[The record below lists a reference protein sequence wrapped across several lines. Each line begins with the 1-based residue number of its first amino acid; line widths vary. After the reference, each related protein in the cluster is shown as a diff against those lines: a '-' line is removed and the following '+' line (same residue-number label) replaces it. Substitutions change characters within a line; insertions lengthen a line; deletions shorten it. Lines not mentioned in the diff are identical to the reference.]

1 MIDLIKNGDEWVGS
15 TDELEPGLYQY
26 NVVYQL
32 YAYSLGSENV
42 TIEKDGKEPMYLN
55 LQWIKR

>member
-32 YAYSLGSENV
+32 YAYNLGSENV
-42 TIEKDGKEPMYLN
+42 IIEKDGKEPMYLT
-55 LQWIKR
+55 LQ